1 MSPARGPGGTVVR
14 HEKDKGVVSD
24 FCFFE
29 RIQDDPEI
37 TNRVFSAMRLE
48 HSGQDLYK
56 LVERLR
62 EEAAR

>member
-1 MSPARGPGGTVVR
+1 MWMRQNGRDAATEVV
-14 HEKDKGVVSD
+14 
-24 FCFFE
+24 FE

-37 TNRVFSAMRLE
+37 TNRVFSTMRLE
-48 HSGQDLYK
+48 RSGKDLYK